1 MSLLVH
7 VKDCAGIFT
16 CQDVCAQLGRRRRN
30 AVQEVCM
37 YRGAC
42 VIQCSRYTVPL
53 NEGTYN
59 KSPSQTVSTLR
70 RSSQNG
76 GGNVASHMR
85 LEVDSSKFGER
96 SDDHMAVTCLSKAV
110 TIHFP
115 KGRCMIRPDTSP
127 APTFSREL
135 GTPFRRFTLRL
146 EEQLGTKL
154 CLLLYYGRW
163 LSPRPCSF

>member
-1 MSLLVH
+1 M
-7 VKDCAGIFT
+7 G
-16 CQDVCAQLGRRRRN
+16 AQLGRRRRN

-42 VIQCSRYTVPL
+42 GIQCSRYIVPL
-53 NEGTYN
+53 NVGTYK
-59 KSPSQTVSTLR
+59 KSPSETVSALR
-70 RSSQNG
+70 RGSQNG
-76 GGNVASHMR
+76 GGKVASHMR

-115 KGRCMIRPDTSP
+115 KGRCMIRPDTPP

-135 GTPFRRFTLRL
+135 GTPFRRFCTTPRRAARH
-146 EEQLGTKL
+146 QAMSTTGVGY
-154 CLLLYYGRW
+154 LLAHA
-163 LSPRPCSF
+163 LSNTYSLSK